1 MLHGINLEVAAEW
14 NRRMLLQILR
24 TSGQKTR
31 RELAAV
37 TGLSMPAIANIAGLL
52 IKDGFVRESG
62 RTSGNRGQPAIRLQ
76 MVKERAIC
84 IGVDVGSSRMR
95 LVVVNLAGQ
104 VVHRR
109 TQALDIADEAVV
121 CATIVDAVAELIV
134 SGIVDPGK
142 VIGVAVARCGSSVD
156 HADRGEGAPNA
167 IVRLGGRADQPASEN
182 ELTFVSSY
190 DALAAMEPFYRTGHE
205 VERFGYVHL
214 SDTPSLVTVTGRST
228 GHLYVEAKRIPQGAK
243 IAARLHAASEAK
255 PTATTTTAS
264 TGTVADCAGDLHL
277 ALHEAYGRSVPT
289 TLYVGGYVTDL
300 VAVDLATALG
310 KLRGSGS
317 VVCPATTPNYAVAI
331 GAAAMLIEDR
341 LMPQGVLCP
350 KINDDIGGELETLAR
365 SGSRSATSATCKPI
379 DRGTMN

>member
-62 RTSGNRGQPAIRLQ
+62 RTSGGRGQPAIRLQ
-76 MVKERAIC
+76 MVQDRAIC
-84 IGVDVGSSRMR
+84 VGVDVGSSAMR
-95 LVVVNLAGQ
+95 LVAVNLAGQ
-104 VVHRR
+104 VVHRQ
-109 TQALDIADEAVV
+109 TQARDVADETEV
-121 CATIVDAVAELIV
+121 CAAITVAVADLLA
-134 SGIVDPGK
+134 SGILDASK
-142 VIGVAVARCGSSVD
+142 VIGVSVARCGSRID
-156 HADRGEGAPNA
+156 RADQGEASTTNA
-167 IVRLGGRADQPASEN
+167 IGRLGGRADQHASES
-182 ELTFVSSY
+182 EFTFVSSY
-190 DALAAMEPFYRTGHE
+190 EALAAMEPFHRTGHE
-205 VERFGYVHL
+205 IGRFGYVHL
-214 SDTPSLVTVTGRST
+214 SASPLLVTVTGRST
-228 GHLYVEAKRIPQGAK
+228 GHLHVEAKRIPQGAK
-243 IAARLHAASEAK
+243 IAARLQAASEAQ
-255 PTATTTTAS
+255 PIVATTAAS
-264 TGTVADCAGDLHL
+264 NGAVADCAGDLHL

-289 TLYVGGYVTDL
+289 TLFVGGYVTDS
-300 VAVDLATALG
+300 VAIDLATALG

-317 VVCPATTPNYAVAI
+317 VVSPATEPDYAVAI

-365 SGSRSATSATCKPI
+365 SNFRLATCEPV
-379 DRGTMN
+379 DRGVAN